1 VSAPAVCRVGVDLG
15 GTGTRVI
22 GVVDDEVV
30 AAVDVPSA
38 ELGAGTEAER
48 IDRLAQLVERVVPAV
63 SGLAA
68 VGIGA
73 SGPVDVAAGVV
84 HNSATLPWFTGFP
97 VVDELRARLRVPVG
111 IDNDAVAAAYGELR
125 AGAGTQTD
133 RLLMVTLGR
142 VPRGP
147 GGGGAMR
154 GAGRPVRGVDGAHP
168 EGGHIPISSDP
179 ERCYCGLTGC
189 FEQAAAR
196 STLQRRLSAA
206 MGGVAADRTLIA
218 EAMTAAEHDERV
230 RAVFRDYAVAVGR
243 GLAALHT
250 LWQPRVTVLGGSAAI
265 CLPLIREDLLRTLDR
280 SEDYRVDVDLRAAVL
295 GDNAGAIGAALA
307 ISADAR

>member
-1 VSAPAVCRVGVDLG
+1 VSATAVCRVGVDLG
-15 GTGTRVI
+15 GTGSRVI

-38 ELGAGTEAER
+38 ELGAGTEADR
-48 IDRLAQLVERVVPAV
+48 VDRLAQLVERVVP
-63 SGLAA
+63 SGADLAA

-97 VVDELRARLRVPVG
+97 VVDQLRARLGVPVG

-133 RLLMVTLGR
+133 RLLMVTLGTG
-142 VPRGP
+142 VGV
-147 GGGGAMR
+147 AMLVE
-154 GAGRPVRGVDGAHP
+154 GRPVRGADGAHP

-196 STLQRRLSAA
+196 STLQRRLSEA

-218 EAMTAAEHDERV
+218 EAMTVAEHDERV

>member
-48 IDRLAQLVERVVPAV
+48 IDRLAQLVERVVPAG

-84 HNSATLPWFTGFP
+84 RNSATLPWFTGFQ

-133 RLLMVTLGR
+133 RLLMVTLGTG
-142 VPRGP
+142 VGV
-147 GGGGAMR
+147 AMLVD
-154 GAGRPVRGVDGAHP
+154 GRPVRGVDGAHP

>member
-1 VSAPAVCRVGVDLG
+1 MSAPAVCRVGVDLG
-15 GTGTRVI
+15 GTGSRVI
-22 GVVDDEVV
+22 GMVDDEVV

-38 ELGAGTEAER
+38 ELGAGTETER
-48 IDRLAQLVERVVPAV
+48 VDRLAQLVERVVPA
-63 SGLAA
+63 GADLAA

-97 VVDELRARLRVPVG
+97 VVDQLRARLGVPVG

-133 RLLMVTLGR
+133 RLLMVTLGTG
-142 VPRGP
+142 VGV
-147 GGGGAMR
+147 AMLVDGRPLR
-154 GAGRPVRGVDGAHP
+154 GADGAHP

-196 STLQRRLSAA
+196 STLQRRLSEA

-218 EAMTAAEHDERV
+218 EAMAAAEHDERV
-230 RAVFRDYAVAVGR
+230 RTVFRDYAVAVGR

>member
-15 GTGTRVI
+15 GTGSRVI

-38 ELGAGTEAER
+38 ELGAGTEADR
-48 IDRLAQLVERVVPAV
+48 VDRLAQLVERVVP
-63 SGLAA
+63 SGADLAA

-97 VVDELRARLRVPVG
+97 VVDQLRARLGVPVG

-133 RLLMVTLGR
+133 RLLMVTLGTG
-142 VPRGP
+142 VGV
-147 GGGGAMR
+147 AMLVE
-154 GAGRPVRGVDGAHP
+154 GRPVRGADGAHP

-196 STLQRRLSAA
+196 STLQRRLSEA

-218 EAMTAAEHDERV
+218 EAMTVAEHDERV

>member
-1 VSAPAVCRVGVDLG
+1 MSATAVCRVGVDIG
-15 GTGTRVI
+15 GTGSRVI
-22 GVVDDEVV
+22 GVVDYEVV

-38 ELGAGTEAER
+38 ELGAGTEADR
-48 IDRLAQLVERVVPAV
+48 VDRLAQLVERVVP
-63 SGLAA
+63 SGADLAA

-97 VVDELRARLRVPVG
+97 VVDQLRARLGVPVG

-133 RLLMVTLGR
+133 RLLMVTLGTG
-142 VPRGP
+142 VGV
-147 GGGGAMR
+147 AMLVE
-154 GAGRPVRGVDGAHP
+154 GRPVRGADGAHP

-196 STLQRRLSAA
+196 STLQRRLSEA

-218 EAMTAAEHDERV
+218 EAMTVAEHDERV

>member
-1 VSAPAVCRVGVDLG
+1 MSAPAVCRVGVDLG
-15 GTGTRVI
+15 GTGSRVI

-38 ELGAGTEAER
+38 ELGAGTEADR
-48 IDRLAQLVERVVPAV
+48 VDRLAQLVERVVP
-63 SGLAA
+63 SGADLAA

-97 VVDELRARLRVPVG
+97 VVDQLRARLGVPVG

-133 RLLMVTLGR
+133 RLLMVTLGTG
-142 VPRGP
+142 VGV
-147 GGGGAMR
+147 AMLVE
-154 GAGRPVRGVDGAHP
+154 GRPVRGADGAHP

-196 STLQRRLSAA
+196 STLQRRLSEA

-218 EAMTAAEHDERV
+218 EAMTVAEHDERV

>member
-15 GTGTRVI
+15 GTGSRVI
-22 GVVDDEVV
+22 GVVDEEVV

-48 IDRLAQLVERVVPAV
+48 VDRMAQLVERVVPAG

-133 RLLMVTLGR
+133 RLLMVTLGTG
-142 VPRGP
+142 VGV
-147 GGGGAMR
+147 AMLVD
-154 GAGRPVRGVDGAHP
+154 GRPVRGVDGAHP

>member
-1 VSAPAVCRVGVDLG
+1 MSATAVCRVGVDLG
-15 GTGTRVI
+15 GTGSRVI

-38 ELGAGTEAER
+38 ELGAGTEADR
-48 IDRLAQLVERVVPAV
+48 VDRLAQLVERVVP
-63 SGLAA
+63 SGADLAA

-97 VVDELRARLRVPVG
+97 VVDQLRARLGVPVG

-133 RLLMVTLGR
+133 RLLMVTLGTG
-142 VPRGP
+142 VGV
-147 GGGGAMR
+147 AMLVE
-154 GAGRPVRGVDGAHP
+154 GRPVRGADGAHP

-196 STLQRRLSAA
+196 STLQRRLSEA

-218 EAMTAAEHDERV
+218 EAMTVAEHDERV